1 VVGGDVF
8 SGLATCPG
16 NNEYDPFRMCVR
28 FADPGND
35 EVMDSGMAGMVSFRP
50 SAFELMGSY

>member
-1 VVGGDVF
+1 MIGGDILT
-8 SGLATCPG
+8 GLVTCPG
-16 NNEYDPFRMCVR
+16 NNEYDPLRMCVR

-35 EVMDSGMAGMVSFRP
+35 EVMDSGMAGMVWFRS